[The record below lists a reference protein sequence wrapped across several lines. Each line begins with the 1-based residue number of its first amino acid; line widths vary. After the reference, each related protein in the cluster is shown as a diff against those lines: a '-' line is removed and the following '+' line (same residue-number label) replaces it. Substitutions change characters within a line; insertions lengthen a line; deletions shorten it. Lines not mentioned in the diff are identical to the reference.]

1 MNDINQNI
9 LNDEKVIEELHEK
22 LGDYE
27 AKIKICG
34 EKKKELQ
41 NTLSDLDKKT
51 GIDDISDMDSKRVHP
66 HPKHHN
72 ANSRRNIHARHNNSR
87 HWHINYRNQRSSNI

>member
-34 EKKKELQ
+34 EKKK
-41 NTLSDLDKKT
+41 
-51 GIDDISDMDSKRVHP
+51 
-66 HPKHHN
+66 
-72 ANSRRNIHARHNNSR
+72 SRK
-87 HWHINYRNQRSSNI
+87 